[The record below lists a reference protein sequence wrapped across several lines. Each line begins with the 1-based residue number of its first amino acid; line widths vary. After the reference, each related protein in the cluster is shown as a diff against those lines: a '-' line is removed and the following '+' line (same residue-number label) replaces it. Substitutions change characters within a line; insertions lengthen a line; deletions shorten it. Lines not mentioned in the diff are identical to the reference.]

1 MKKFFISVGLVA
13 AGTAGLHADYAPD
26 LNSMET
32 SKFWSVSGTLRGFYD
47 DNFNTAANGHKQGS
61 EGYEV
66 SPSVSF
72 NVPMQQTEFDVRYT
86 YGLYYYQTRRNQGND
101 PYDQTHQVDLWLD
114 HAFTER
120 WQSTVHDTFV
130 VGQEP
135 GLLNPG
141 GGPQATFQRVEGNNI
156 VNNANVA
163 LTTDWTRIFSTVLSY
178 DNGYY
183 DYEQSGGNT
192 TPLWTNPSQNGLLT
206 RLDQN
211 VALNLQWAVA
221 PETIALVGFSFEWVN
236 YLGDE
241 PISYQIQNN
250 SIVPAYSDTRNTDS
264 YIPYIG
270 VQHSFLANLSVSA
283 KVGAEITEYINDSS
297 TPNFVTPWMQSSINY
312 TYAEGSYA
320 MLGFTHSQ
328 NSTTIATPNSQGQI
342 TQNQQSSVISASVN
356 QEITAKLMASV
367 IGSVQLSQFN
377 QGAYNNDSEQY
388 YALGL
393 NLNYAFNQ
401 HLSAEV
407 GYNLDDLQSNV
418 SANGPYSRNRVYI
431 GLTAAY

>member
-13 AGTAGLHADYAPD
+13 AGTASLQAAYAPD

-32 SKFWSVSGTLRGFYD
+32 TKFWSVSGTLRGFYD
-47 DNFNTAANGHKQGS
+47 DNFNTSPNGDKKGS
-61 EGYEV
+61 AGYEV

-72 NVPMQQTEFDVRYT
+72 NVPMQQTEFDLRYT
-86 YGLYYYQTRRNQGND
+86 YGLYYYQTRRDQGNN

-120 WQSTVHDTFV
+120 WQTTVHDTFV

-141 GGPQATFQRVEGNNI
+141 GGATPTFQRVEGNNI
-156 VNNANVA
+156 VNDANVA
-163 LTTDWTRIFSTVLSY
+163 LTTDWTRLFSTVLTY

-183 DYEQSGGNT
+183 DYQQNGGT
-192 TPLWTNPSQNGLLT
+192 ASAPSQNGLLT
-206 RLDQN
+206 RLDQS

-221 PETIALVGFSFEWVN
+221 PETIALVGFSYEWVN
-236 YLGDE
+236 YLGNE
-241 PISYQIQNN
+241 QISQYYSSPFLPPTIF
-250 SIVPAYSDTRNTDS
+250 YSDSRNYRS
-264 YIPYIG
+264 YIPYVG

-283 KVGAEITEYINDSS
+283 KVGAQITEYVNDSAS
-297 TPNFVTPWMQSSINY
+297 PNFITPWVQSSLNY

-320 MLGFTHSQ
+320 MLGFQHSQ
-328 NSTTIATPNSQGQI
+328 NATSVSTPNSQGNI
-342 TQNQQSSVISASVN
+342 TQSQQSSVLSASVN
-356 QEITAKLMASV
+356 QEITAKLMASI

-377 QGAYNNDSEQY
+377 QGAYNNNSEQFY
-388 YALGL
+388 SLGL

-401 HLSAEV
+401 HLSAEA
-407 GYNLDDLQSNV
+407 GYNLDDLQSSV

-431 GLTAAY
+431 GVTAAY